1 MKILLFLI
9 SVVLIF
15 IYAAGWV
22 KIVLLVLCLLILL
35 IILYGAIQDPMSDTP
50 PYHPGDEKN
59 IIEAAIKARDDID
72 RVDGGDNKPIE
83 NDEMAIEND
92 EMAIEND
99 EPKKL
104 TKEELINIAEGYGIS
119 LDSSD
124 EEEVLL
130 SKLNEGL
137 DNIVLEKGWVDIG
150 DEDYRTLCNRCKKK
164 ITSEEILPDGYEVMW
179 DTMDAE
185 YCKSCYDWSV
195 E

>member
-22 KIVLLVLCLLILL
+22 KVVLLVLGLLIFLF
-35 IILYGAIQDPMSDTP
+35 ILYGVIQDPMSDTP

-83 NDEMAIEND
+83 NDEKAIEND
-92 EMAIEND
+92 EKASEND

-137 DNIVLEKGWVDIG
+137 DNLVLENGWVDIG
-150 DEDYRTLCNRCKKK
+150 DEDYRTLCARCKKK
-164 ITSEEILPDGYEVMW
+164 ITSEEILPDGYEEMFA
-179 DTMDAE
+179 TMDDE
-185 YCKSCYDWSV
+185 LCESCFDWLV

>member
-1 MKILLFLI
+1 
-9 SVVLIF
+9 
-15 IYAAGWV
+15 
-22 KIVLLVLCLLILL
+22 
-35 IILYGAIQDPMSDTP
+35 MSDTP

-83 NDEMAIEND
+83 NDEKAS
-92 EMAIEND
+92 END

-164 ITSEEILPDGYEVMW
+164 ITTEEILPDGYEVMW

-185 YCKSCYDWSV
+185 FCKSCYDWYF

>member
-92 EMAIEND
+92 E
-99 EPKKL
+99 PKKL

-164 ITSEEILPDGYEVMW
+164 ITSEEILPDGYEAMFA
-179 DTMDAE
+179 TMDDE
-185 YCKSCYDWSV
+185 LCESCFDWLV